1 MEIENSGRKQSGSP
15 RRPGNPAWEPGISGN
30 PAGKPKGARN
40 RSTLAMEALLDQ
52 DAEAIIE
59 KAIELAKAG
68 DMTAIRL
75 CLDRLCPPRKDR
87 HVTFE
92 LPLLNS
98 AADASRAA
106 ATIIAAVSAGELTPA
121 EAAELG
127 KLVESYARTLE
138 ATEFEE
144 RLATLE
150 KTVRK

>member
-1 MEIENSGRKQSGSP
+1 MSEQSPDHGQ
-15 RRPGNPAWEPGISGN
+15 RHAAGN
-30 PAGKPKGARN
+30 
-40 RSTLAMEALLDQ
+40 Q
-52 DAEAIIE
+52 F
-59 KAIELAKAG
+59 ELAKAG

-92 LPLLNS
+92 LPPLNS

>member
-1 MEIENSGRKQSGSP
+1 MEIENSGEKQSGSG
-15 RRPGNPAWEPGISGN
+15 RRPGNPAWQPGVSGN
-30 PAGKPKGARN
+30 PAGKPRGARN
-40 RSTLAMEALLDQ
+40 KTTLAMEALLDQ

-92 LPLLNS
+92 LPPLNS

-106 ATIIAAVSAGELTPA
+106 ATIIAGVSAGELTPA

>member
-1 MEIENSGRKQSGSP
+1 MEIENTGRKQSASP

-40 RSTLAMEALLDQ
+40 RTTLAMEALLDQ
-52 DAEAIIE
+52 DAEAIIK

-92 LPLLNS
+92 LPPLI
-98 AADASRAA
+98 RRP
-106 ATIIAAVSAGELTPA
+106 TQAGQRRR
-121 EAAELG
+121 
-127 KLVESYARTLE
+127 S
-138 ATEFEE
+138 
-144 RLATLE
+144 
-150 KTVRK
+150 